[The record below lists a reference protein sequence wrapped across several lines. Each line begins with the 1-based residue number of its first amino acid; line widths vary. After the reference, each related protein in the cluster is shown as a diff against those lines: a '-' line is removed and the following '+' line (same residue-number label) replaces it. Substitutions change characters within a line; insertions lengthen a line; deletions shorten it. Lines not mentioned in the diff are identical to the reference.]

1 MGPEVSPEQ
10 WGWPESR
17 GLRMVFAE
25 VAGGLC
31 MQPGAAKER
40 FARSPHNCAQG
51 LYLLLLSVTQGL
63 ETVLT
68 VPHAPHRQSK
78 APQRG
83 SHRKD
88 LNPGPLPRSNAISS
102 PDPTAQRN
110 HDSAF

>member
-68 VPHAPHRQSK
+68 VPHAPQTEQGPSERFTQE
-78 APQRG
+78 G
-83 SHRKD
+83 SE
-88 LNPGPLPRSNAISS
+88 PRPPATFKCHFLSRSYSS
-102 PDPTAQRN
+102 EK
-110 HDSAF
+110 S